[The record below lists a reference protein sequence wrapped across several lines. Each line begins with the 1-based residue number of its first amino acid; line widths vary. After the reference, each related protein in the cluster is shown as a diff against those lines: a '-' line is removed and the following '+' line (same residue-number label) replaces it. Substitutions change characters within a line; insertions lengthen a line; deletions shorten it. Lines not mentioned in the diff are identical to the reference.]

1 MYRGRKALLKQHPF
15 RFHFRT
21 ALRPLFKMIVP
32 NLFEMNQEQ
41 DKVKKSRRRFLSL
54 GLLAGAGL
62 LAGNLDAQTNA
73 VVENTGGKKTKM
85 LTPDGQLV
93 EVDENVLALA
103 QQKSKA
109 TNQDILNWSTT
120 THDKTKA

>member
-1 MYRGRKALLKQHPF
+1 MS
-15 RFHFRT
+15 
-21 ALRPLFKMIVP
+21 
-32 NLFEMNQEQ
+32 QEQ
-41 DKVKKSRRRFLSL
+41 DKVKKSRRGFLSL

-62 LAGNLDAQTNA
+62 LAGNLPVQPD
-73 VVENTGGKKTKM
+73 VVAENTGGKKTKM

-109 TNQDILNWSTT
+109 TNQDILNWSMTS
-120 THDKTKA
+120 HDKSKA